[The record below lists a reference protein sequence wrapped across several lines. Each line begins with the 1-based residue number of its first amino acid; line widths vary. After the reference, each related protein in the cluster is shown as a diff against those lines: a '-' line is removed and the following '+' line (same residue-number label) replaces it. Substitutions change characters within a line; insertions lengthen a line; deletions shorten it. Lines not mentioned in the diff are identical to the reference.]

1 MARKIF
7 QYISKKSNRR
17 VKELLSNYGDV
28 FLMWFDTPRTITIE
42 QSDEL
47 YRLVKSLQPNCLINS
62 RIGNGKGDYGS
73 LVITRYHL
81 LP

>member
-7 QYISKKSNRR
+7 QYISKKVKPQ

-28 FLMWFDTPRTITIE
+28 FLMWFDTPRTITTE

-47 YRLVKSLQPNCLINS
+47 
-62 RIGNGKGDYGS
+62 
-73 LVITRYHL
+73 
-81 LP
+81 